1 MGRIS
6 VVLAGGEARRMGYCD
21 KGEALL
27 GGRRL
32 IDWVVGQLSSQVD
45 EILIAGP
52 HNYGLAF
59 GNCPDLEDGP
69 RGPAAGLFSAAT
81 EISGRQSSEK
91 GFLSVPV
98 DAPFLP
104 IDLFD
109 KLRPPHGAAVAATR
123 SGVHPTIG
131 YWEVDMLLGF
141 LQENDA
147 PSLKSLAKQLGAQE
161 IIFEDERAFTNLNS
175 QEDIRKAQT
184 LINQE

>member
-1 MGRIS
+1 MSRIA
-6 VVLAGGEARRMGYCD
+6 VVLAGGEARRMGFCD
-21 KGEALL
+21 KGEALF

-32 IDWVVGQLSSQVD
+32 IDCVVGQLSNQVD

-69 RGPAAGLFSAAT
+69 RGPAAGLFAGAT
-81 EISGRQSSEK
+81 EITGRKSGEK
-91 GFLSVPV
+91 GFLCVPV

-104 IDLFD
+104 LDLFD

-123 SGVHPTIG
+123 SGVHPTFG
-131 YWEVDMLLGF
+131 YWEIGPLIEHLHTK
-141 LQENDA
+141 ES
-147 PSLKSLAKQLGAQE
+147 PSLKSLATQLGAQE
-161 IIFEDERAFTNLNS
+161 VFFEDGRAFTNLNS
-175 QEDIRKAQT
+175 QEDIRMAQT